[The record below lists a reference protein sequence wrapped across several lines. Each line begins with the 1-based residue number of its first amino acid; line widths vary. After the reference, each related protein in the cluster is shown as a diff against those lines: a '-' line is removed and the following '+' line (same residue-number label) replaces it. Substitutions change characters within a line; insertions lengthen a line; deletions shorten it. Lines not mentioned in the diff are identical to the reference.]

1 MIIRIK
7 NNTFKIRNCKD
18 DDYRLVYNLLK
29 RNMYSLFVKHWGRW
43 NPNVFRDDYHK
54 KDIKIV
60 ESGARIVAFYDFEF
74 KEKFS
79 YLNNIQIVKSIQ
91 GKGLGTFLMDLME
104 KKIKKNKL
112 KKIRLKVFK
121 DNLARKFYFR
131 IGYKQI
137 KDEGSSSILEKKV

>member
-43 NPNVFRDDYHK
+43 NPNVFRDDFHK
-54 KDIKIV
+54 KNIKIV

-104 KKIKKNKL
+104 KKINL
-112 KKIRLKVFK
+112 KKSV
-121 DNLARKFYFR
+121 
-131 IGYKQI
+131 
-137 KDEGSSSILEKKV
+137 